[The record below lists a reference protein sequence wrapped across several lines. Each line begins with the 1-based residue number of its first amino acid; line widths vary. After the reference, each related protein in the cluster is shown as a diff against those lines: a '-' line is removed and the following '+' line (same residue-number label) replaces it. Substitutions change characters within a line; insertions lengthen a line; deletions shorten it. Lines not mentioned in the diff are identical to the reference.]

1 MIIETNHLFPLLVQV
16 CSRKDAGRIINLF
29 QFWERTHGLQWTIT
43 HIKRFSLLLLGKR
56 SEHFGMRGC
65 LVKGPLRVLHF
76 ASKRNRRTLRKV
88 LAILRWHGRYKAQ
101 VTHEDYVEQA
111 KEISKDISITPIN
124 IVGLIPQAPV
134 KVPSYPYEVEA
145 PPPRMWVYKHYPLFK
160 ESRIRGLGSA
170 FSYARFREDSWGT
183 VYGLTKDGSLKKRF
197 VYSPHSSIQ
206 FATWPLYWKMK
217 IYVERFCPFMFH
229 KNVEKGKAFISE
241 LIRKRSIVMSLDFK
255 AATDFFP
262 LSPQLD
268 VALQLFPEEAKA
280 IKFIRSRGVFK
291 SKCGVRFQHKV
302 GQPMGLRVSF
312 LLFSIYL
319 YEVLK
324 QAVGHGNFCIV
335 GDDVVSA
342 PTTIF
347 GDLGYLV
354 SEDKSLVGPVAEF
367 CGTFIDSIG
376 DFGVSKRY
384 TNPLLFL
391 QTFGRRALFSSYP
404 SYIAKRTWSVSKL
417 PYPHGLR
424 SGLGIL
430 ARVPWD
436 RVEEVEKKVITIVK
450 PSRKLRRRTTTAFTS
465 ILAGMEDHAD
475 YLDGFLDDDI
485 DLVEDSYPF
494 SRLSALNC
502 VIEHCNA
509 LETGQA
515 LDPIIWRI
523 YDLPG
528 MTPVRLKSIPR
539 TKRESWLAKQLS
551 EPSYTIGINTM
562 YNKYRKLFVTAAAA
576 VAAGWAIAAS
586 PPLPIGT
593 IAWHT
598 VLEGVNKHCEYIGTS
613 SWLSY
618 TFTKFTCGDG
628 SFITITSLN
637 NKKVQVDARPS
648 ESGPITR
655 VCYPES
661 SGRLAQCYDK

>member
-1 MIIETNHLFPLLVQV
+1 
-16 CSRKDAGRIINLF
+16 
-29 QFWERTHGLQWTIT
+29 
-43 HIKRFSLLLLGKR
+43 
-56 SEHFGMRGC
+56 
-65 LVKGPLRVLHF
+65 
-76 ASKRNRRTLRKV
+76 
-88 LAILRWHGRYKAQ
+88 
-101 VTHEDYVEQA
+101 
-111 KEISKDISITPIN
+111 
-124 IVGLIPQAPV
+124 
-134 KVPSYPYEVEA
+134 
-145 PPPRMWVYKHYPLFK
+145 MWVYKHYPLFK
-160 ESRIRGLGSA
+160 ESGIRGLGSA

-217 IYVERFCPFMFH
+217 VYVERNCPYMFH
-229 KNVEKGKAFISE
+229 KNVEKGKRFISE
-241 LIRKRSIVMSLDFK
+241 LIQKRSSVMSLDFK

-319 YEVLK
+319 YEALRE
-324 QAVGHGNFCIV
+324 AVGHGNFCIV

-347 GDLGYLV
+347 GDLGYLI

-391 QTFGRRALFSSYP
+391 QTFGRRALFASYP

-539 TKRESWLAKQLS
+539 TKRESWMAKQLS

-562 YNKYRKLFVTAAAA
+562 YNKYRKLFLTTAAAL
-576 VAAGWAIAAS
+576 AAGWAIAAS
-586 PPLPIGT
+586 PPLTLDMTSWRSALAGISRQCELVGT
-593 IAWHT
+593 T
-598 VLEGVNKHCEYIGTS
+598 TS
-613 SWLSY
+613 SED
-618 TFTKFTCGDG
+618 TFTVFQCEDG
-628 SFITITSLN
+628 SFATIFTQHG
-637 NKKVQVDARPS
+637 KQVQVDLSSSTWIPM
-648 ESGPITR
+648 TR
-655 VCYPES
+655 VCYPFS
-661 SGRLAQCYDK
+661 SGPGTECLVK